1 MLGSGQGG
9 NAFGLMLHIAKT
21 EGWQSLYKGLL
32 ITWIKQVPQNAF
44 TFAAYDTAKDWLDVS

>member
-1 MLGSGQGG
+1 MLGNGQG
-9 NAFGLMLHIAKT
+9 NALKLMLHIAKT
-21 EGWQSLYKGLL
+21 EGWRSLYKGLL